1 VKAKQLA
8 WRAGILSTAIVG
20 FLLAEGVFAQSSR
33 PWVDPPRPGET
44 PGGPPAAPPVSAQ
57 PEPPGTRAEPRRID
71 IPPGPQAPAPA
82 EPPGAQERRP
92 PSDARPFPPPQRE
105 SGPRGDEAAPISPTA
120 PPARSAEPPGITFPS
135 KPEPPA
141 ITDRRPRE
149 SDRVGAA
156 QQLLVEYLSYWSAPN
171 AVTLD
176 ATPDFYAPQVL
187 FHGRQMSA
195 RALFEQKR
203 HFVRRWPVRDYW
215 PRPETMRTTCDPA
228 PPICTVRTMFEFKA
242 SNPQT
247 GRLSQGTAHLQLG
260 VSFADG
266 EPMIV
271 FESSQVVSR
280 GASARSEAF
289 EDVEDDRN

>member
-1 VKAKQLA
+1 M
-8 WRAGILSTAIVG
+8 
-20 FLLAEGVFAQSSR
+20 
-33 PWVDPPRPGET
+33 
-44 PGGPPAAPPVSAQ
+44 
-57 PEPPGTRAEPRRID
+57 
-71 IPPGPQAPAPA
+71 
-82 EPPGAQERRP
+82 
-92 PSDARPFPPPQRE
+92 
-105 SGPRGDEAAPISPTA
+105 
-120 PPARSAEPPGITFPS
+120 
-135 KPEPPA
+135 
-141 ITDRRPRE
+141 
-149 SDRVGAA
+149 
-156 QQLLVEYLSYWSAPN
+156 EYLSYWSAPN

-187 FHGRQMSA
+187 FHGRQTSA

-203 HFVRRWPVRDYW
+203 QFVRRWPIREYW
-215 PRPETMRTTCDPA
+215 PRRETMRTSCDPA

-289 EDVEDDRN
+289 EDVEDERN